1 MLTHFSVHED
11 DFPEL
16 QLSCPFI
23 YNRAEERYIV
33 DFQFTAP
40 FTRATL
46 SNIQVFVVHV
56 HSFQRPM
63 SPIQLGLSRDN
74 IDVS

>member
-1 MLTHFSVHED
+1 MYLNFSVLRG

-16 QLSCPFI
+16 QLSCPFT
-23 YNRAEERYIV
+23 YNREEERYIV
-33 DFQFTAP
+33 DFQFTAA
-40 FTRATL
+40 FSRATL
-46 SNIQVFVVHV
+46 SHTQVFVVRV
-56 HSFQRPM
+56 DSFQRPF